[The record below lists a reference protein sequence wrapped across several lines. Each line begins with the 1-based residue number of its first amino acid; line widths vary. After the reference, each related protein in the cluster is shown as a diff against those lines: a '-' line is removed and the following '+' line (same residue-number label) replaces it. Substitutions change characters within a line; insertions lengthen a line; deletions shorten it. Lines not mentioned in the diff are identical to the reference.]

1 MEHSAGKKITFNFV
15 FRRWFNEKVT
25 KHINVREY
33 RRGNQNQ
40 NQNKKSRETDNM
52 GYTRPRKT
60 KQKTQHNM
68 CWASLFANKHK

>member
-1 MEHSAGKKITFNFV
+1 MEEKNITFNFA

-33 RRGNQNQ
+33 RRGNQNGQ
-40 NQNKKSRETDNM
+40 SRETDNI

>member
-1 MEHSAGKKITFNFV
+1 MEEKNITFNFA
-15 FRRWFNEKVT
+15 FRLWFNEKVT

-33 RRGNQNQ
+33 RRGNQNGQ
-40 NQNKKSRETDNM
+40 SRETDNI